1 MVSDD
6 DAMHRAS
13 LVLRL
18 RSMGI
23 TDHALGNAFEATP
36 RRVYTPE
43 IYAADAYADR
53 LIPLPCGQT
62 MEAPTVLA
70 QIIRA
75 ANLSPDGTVLEIG
88 VGSGYLSAL
97 LARLTRRVT
106 GLERYRSL
114 AEAARR
120 TLERQRVSN
129 VDVVLADGLSGWKAA
144 APYQAIIAT
153 GSVESL
159 PQTWLDQLVSGGHLV
174 APVGPAAGPQVWVH
188 FTKGQDGTTGQ
199 EIMGPAFAVPLETGL
214 ARAL

>member
-1 MVSDD
+1 MVND

-23 TDHALGNAFEATP
+23 TDHALGSAFEATP
-36 RRVYTPE
+36 RKAYTPE

-70 QIIRA
+70 QIIEA
-75 ANLSPDGTVLEIG
+75 AKLSKDATVLEIG

-97 LARLTRRVT
+97 LARLTRRVV

-114 AEAARR
+114 AEAARIA
-120 TLERQRVSN
+120 LESQRISN
-129 VDVVLADGLSGWKAA
+129 VDVVLADGLSGWRAA

-159 PQTWLDQLVSGGHLV
+159 PQPWLDQLATGGHLI
-174 APVGPAAGPQVWVH
+174 APVGPAAGPQVWVR
-188 FTKGQDGTTGQ
+188 FTKGEDGSTSQ
-199 EIMGPAFAVPLETGL
+199 EVMGPAFAVTLESGL

>member
-1 MVSDD
+1 MVNHD

-18 RSMGI
+18 RSLGI
-23 TDHALGNAFEATP
+23 TNQAVGNAFEATP
-36 RRVYTPE
+36 RKAYAPE

-53 LIPLPCGQT
+53 LIPLSCGQT

-70 QIIRA
+70 RLILA
-75 ANLSPDGTVLEIG
+75 AKLSTDATVLEIG

-97 LARLTRRVT
+97 LARLSRRVIA
-106 GLERYRSL
+106 LERYRSL
-114 AEAARR
+114 AEAARKA
-120 TLERQRVSN
+120 LEKQRVSN
-129 VDVVLADGLSGWKAA
+129 VDVVLADGLAGWRAA

-153 GSVESL
+153 GSVVSP
-159 PQTWLDQLVSGGHLV
+159 PQPWFDQLAAGGNLI

-188 FTKGQDGTTGQ
+188 FTKGQDSSITQ
-199 EIMGPAFAVPLETGL
+199 EVMGPAFAVPLESGL

>member
-6 DAMHRAS
+6 EAMHRAS

-23 TDHALGNAFEATP
+23 TDHALGSAFEATP
-36 RRVYTPE
+36 RKAFTPE

-70 QIIRA
+70 KIIQA
-75 ANLSPDGTVLEIG
+75 ANLSPHATVLEIG

-97 LARLTRRVT
+97 LARLARRVI

-114 AEAARR
+114 AESARA
-120 TLERQRVSN
+120 TLERQRISN
-129 VDVVLADGLSGWKAA
+129 VDIVLADGLSGWRAA

-159 PQTWLDQLVSGGHLV
+159 PQAWLDQLASGGRLI
-174 APVGPAAGPQVWVH
+174 APVGPAGGPQVWVQ
-188 FTKGQDGTTGQ
+188 FTKDEQGNTAQA
-199 EIMGPAFAVPLETGL
+199 IMGPAFAVALENGL

>member
-23 TDHALGNAFEATP
+23 TDHALGSAFEATP
-36 RRVYTPE
+36 RKAYTPQ

-70 QIIRA
+70 QIIQA
-75 ANLSPDGTVLEIG
+75 AKLSKDATVLEIG

-97 LARLTRRVT
+97 LARLARRVV

-114 AEAARR
+114 AEAARKA
-120 TLERQRVSN
+120 LEGQRISN
-129 VDVVLADGLSGWKAA
+129 VDVVLADGLSGWRAA

-159 PQTWLDQLVSGGHLV
+159 PQPWLDQLATGGHLI
-174 APVGPAAGPQVWVH
+174 APVGPAAGPQVWVR
-188 FTKGQDGTTGQ
+188 FTKGDDGSTSQ
-199 EIMGPAFAVPLETGL
+199 EVMGPAFAVTLESGL

>member
-36 RRVYTPE
+36 RKAFTPD

-70 QIIRA
+70 QLIQA
-75 ANLSPDGTVLEIG
+75 ANLSRDATVLEIG

-97 LARLTRRVT
+97 LARLTRRVI

-120 TLERQRVSN
+120 ALESQRISN
-129 VDVVLADGLSGWKAA
+129 VEVVLADGLSGWPAA

-153 GSVESL
+153 GSVVSL
-159 PQTWLDQLVSGGHLV
+159 PQPWLEQLAPGGHLV
-174 APVGPAAGPQVWVH
+174 APVGPAAGPQTWVH
-188 FTKGQDGTTGQ
+188 FTKGEDGTTSQ
-199 EIMGPAFAVPLETGL
+199 EVMGPAFAVALETGL

>member
-1 MVSDD
+1 MVND

-18 RSMGI
+18 RSLGI
-23 TDHALGNAFEATP
+23 TNQALGNAFEATP
-36 RRVYTPE
+36 RKAYTPD

-70 QIIRA
+70 QLILA
-75 ANLSPDGTVLEIG
+75 ANLSTDSTVLEIG
-88 VGSGYLSAL
+88 AGSGYLSAL
-97 LARLTRRVT
+97 LARLSRRVI

-114 AEAARR
+114 AESARR
-120 TLERQRVSN
+120 ALEQQRVSN
-129 VDVVLADGLSGWKAA
+129 VDIVLADGLAGWPAA

-153 GSVESL
+153 GSVVSP
-159 PQTWLDQLVSGGHLV
+159 PQPWLDQLAGGGHLI
-174 APVGPAAGPQVWVH
+174 APVGPTRGPHVWVH
-188 FTKGQDGTTGQ
+188 FTKGEDDSISQ
-199 EIMGPAFAVPLETGL
+199 EVMGPAFAVPLESGL

>member
-23 TDHALGNAFEATP
+23 TDHALGSAFEATP
-36 RRVYTPE
+36 RKAFTPA

-70 QIIRA
+70 QIIQA
-75 ANLSPDGTVLEIG
+75 AKLSKDATVLEIG

-97 LARLTRRVT
+97 LARLARRVV

-114 AEAARR
+114 AEAARQA
-120 TLERQRVSN
+120 LEGQRISN
-129 VDVVLADGLSGWKAA
+129 VDVVLADGLSGWRAA

-159 PQTWLDQLVSGGHLV
+159 PQPWLDQLATGGHLI
-174 APVGPAAGPQVWVH
+174 APVGPAAGPQVWVR
-188 FTKGQDGTTGQ
+188 FTKGDDGSTSQ
-199 EIMGPAFAVPLETGL
+199 EVMGPAFAVTLESGL